1 MGSAKKGEFMKQIQ
15 VLISADNPLNIKTL
29 NNVAVEY
36 FEMGLWDLS
45 YQIWAELYHTIQR
58 QPNNQG
64 LMPIISCNMGNVL
77 RQTGYYTEAFHI
89 CRQGLKWC
97 FGTGRIYA
105 IPELTLQLSILCM
118 KTGYI
123 QDAESLYSFGKSIFH
138 WSRRSHIQKTLD
150 EILEQDFLLYS
161 SENSR

>member
-1 MGSAKKGEFMKQIQ
+1 MKQIQ

-105 IPELTLQLSILCM
+105 I
-118 KTGYI
+118 